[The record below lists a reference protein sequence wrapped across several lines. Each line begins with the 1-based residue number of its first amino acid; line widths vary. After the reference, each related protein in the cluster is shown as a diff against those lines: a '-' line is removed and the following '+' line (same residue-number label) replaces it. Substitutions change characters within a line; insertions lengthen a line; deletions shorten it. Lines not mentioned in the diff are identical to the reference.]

1 MSSRK
6 SIRQFL
12 EFVLSHK
19 HINNIS
25 ADNHFDKLIIVLPLL
40 KSEISRPRLLQVVA
54 TFTLQ
59 ECGML
64 LPAPHP
70 RDINLLLS
78 PIDRFVSF
86 RHHSHKIIV

>member
-25 ADNHFDKLIIVLPLL
+25 TDNHFDKLIIVLPLL

-70 RDINLLLS
+70 RDIDLLLS

-86 RHHSHKIIV
+86 RHHSHQIIV